1 MSNGVKFLGHSVHP
15 ILIVFPLGLLS
26 AATIFDVIN
35 VFRPGDGIAT
45 AAYWMLASGLIGGVL
60 AAIFGWLDWF
70 PIESGT
76 RAKRIGLIH
85 GLTNATGLVIF
96 AASFYLRMDTPTRPP
111 MLATILAVVG
121 VVLALVGGWLGG
133 ELVERLG
140 IGVHPGANVNAP
152 SSLSTEII
160 SGDAVIMKKA
170 NAEK

>member
-1 MSNGVKFLGHSVHP
+1 MSSGIKFLGHSVHP

-26 AATIFDVIN
+26 VATIFDVVN
-35 VFRPGDGIAT
+35 VFRPSDGIAI
-45 AAYWMLASGLIGGVL
+45 AAYWMLASGVIGGVF

-111 MLATILAVVG
+111 FLATILAVVG
-121 VVLALVGGWLGG
+121 AMMALVGGWLGG

-140 IGVHPGANVNAP
+140 IGVHSGANANAP
-152 SSLSTEII
+152 SSLTTDTIPGSAAE
-160 SGDAVIMKKA
+160 VKKA
-170 NAEK
+170 G